1 MTLREKVLKAAA
13 FDGQAF
19 EKACLDNG
27 YQPEFAY
34 HQKIIRSSENQ
45 RLLPL
50 IEALAE
56 VSDAANEWKYATSVQ
71 GPVYLSIL
79 WDALAKLEAL
89 LKEGSD
95 D

>member
-1 MTLREKVLKAAA
+1 MTLREQVLKAAA

-27 YQPEFAY
+27 HGAEFSY

-45 RLLPL
+45 RLRPL

-56 VSDAANEWKYATSVQ
+56 TAQGAQGIMPELKLTGRDAPDLRT
-71 GPVYLSIL
+71 
-79 WDALAKLEAL
+79 ALAKLEAL
-89 LKEGSD
+89 LKD
-95 D
+95 AK